1 MLTPSGQ
8 LPLRYFKSS
17 SQWSW
22 VMKGGVTSP
31 LKLTQ
36 KKNCFFFSSESSAA
50 LSFLNETSPW
60 QEVKSRVSLHQ
71 RTKVITVCVRVG
83 ECLWQSPTLSQ
94 NASGYSLD
102 ISAYTPPV
110 ISLKKKK
117 KGITQ
122 IGKAR
127 GEEARWE
134 VAADPSL
141 SQTLDSPS
149 NRIYLENDGMFSLH
163 WPFN

>member
-31 LKLTQ
+31 LKLTH
-36 KKNCFFFSSESSAA
+36 KKNWFFFSSESSAA

-71 RTKVITVCVRVG
+71 RTKVITVCARAG

-117 KGITQ
+117 KRNHSDW
-122 IGKAR
+122 KSPRWR
-127 GEEARWE
+127 GSVRSRRRSIALTDSGFAVKQDLFRKWWD
-134 VAADPSL
+134 VQSSL
-141 SQTLDSPS
+141 AL
-149 NRIYLENDGMFSLH
+149 
-163 WPFN
+163 

>member
-117 KGITQ
+117 KKESLRLEKPEVKRLGEKSPQ
-122 IGKAR
+122 IHR
-127 GEEARWE
+127 SHRLWIRR
-134 VAADPSL
+134 
-141 SQTLDSPS
+141 QTGS
-149 NRIYLENDGMFSLH
+149 I
-163 WPFN
+163 